1 MAPRFLLFGRD
12 PAKANGPLSATAQPD
27 WEQADLTRIRAALAA
42 SQRKPSGG
50 WVVLDAS
57 DTFTERPRRL
67 TLNGREWVAWRCASG
82 VQVAPEAC
90 PHMGA
95 RLSEGHVDP
104 DGRIVCPWHGLKL
117 GKTETSDG
125 THGGWK
131 PLRTFDDG
139 VLVWARLDRLCVEGE
154 TPSEAP
160 YLPARPQRFIAG
172 VIRMEA
178 RCAPADVIQNR
189 LDPWHGAHFHPHSFG
204 RLSVLSQSDDAITV
218 RVVYRIAGPIGME
231 VDARFDCPDPRTI
244 VMTIV
249 GGDGVGS
256 VVETHASPIDET
268 RTAIIE
274 ATLASSDRAL
284 AMPIMRA
291 LKGALRPVIES
302 RARKLWVEDAAYCER
317 LAELRG
323 RSR

>member
-1 MAPRFLLFGRD
+1 MAPRFLLLGRN
-12 PAKANGPLSATAQPD
+12 PANENGPVPDAARPD
-27 WEQADLTRIRAALAA
+27 WQAADPSQIRAALLA

-50 WVVLDAS
+50 WMVLDGS
-57 DTFTERPRRL
+57 DTFGSTPRRL
-67 TLNGREWVAWRCASG
+67 TVNGREWVAWRCASG
-82 VQVAPEAC
+82 VRLAPEAC

-117 GKTETSDG
+117 GKTAASDG
-125 THGGWK
+125 AHGGWR
-131 PLRTFDDG
+131 PLPTFDDG
-139 VLVWARLDRLCVEGE
+139 VLVWARFDRTCAEGE
-154 TPSEAP
+154 TPTERP
-160 YLPARPQRFIAG
+160 YLPARPERFIAG

-204 RLSVLSQSDDAITV
+204 RLSVLSQSDEAITV

-231 VDARFDCPDPRTI
+231 VDARFACPDPRTI

-249 GGDGVGS
+249 GGDGAGS
-256 VVETHASPIDET
+256 VVETHACPIDDE

-274 ATLASSDRAL
+274 ATLACSDRPL
-284 AMPIMRA
+284 AMPIMAA
-291 LKGALRPVIES
+291 LGRTLRPVIER

-317 LAELRG
+317 LAELRRDG
-323 RSR
+323 

>member
-1 MAPRFLLFGRD
+1 MLSRFLLLGRD
-12 PAKANGPLSATAQPD
+12 PVRANGPVPSFSKSD
-27 WEQADLTRIRAALAA
+27 WEQADPARIRDALAA
-42 SQRKPSGG
+42 SQRKPGGG
-50 WVVLDAS
+50 WVVLDGS
-57 DTFTERPRRL
+57 DTFTDRPRRL
-67 TLNGREWVAWRCASG
+67 TVNGREWVAWRCASG

-104 DGRIVCPWHGLKL
+104 EGRIVCPWHGLKL
-117 GKTETSDG
+117 GRTEASDG
-125 THGGWK
+125 THQGWK

-154 TPSEAP
+154 TPSERP
-160 YLPARPQRFIAG
+160 YLPVRPARFIAG
-172 VIRMEA
+172 VIRTEA
-178 RCAPADVIQNR
+178 RCSPADVIQNR

-204 RLSVLSQSDDAITV
+204 RLSVLSQTDDAITV

-249 GGDGVGS
+249 GGDGLGS
-256 VVETHASPIDET
+256 VVETHASPIDEH

-274 ATLASSDRAL
+274 ATLASSDRPL
-284 AMPIMRA
+284 AMPIMWALQRA
-291 LKGALRPVIES
+291 FRPLIEA

-317 LAELRG
+317 LAELRDA
-323 RSR
+323 R